1 MKRILLGTLA
11 VGALFCLACGSGS
24 GDRAPRPGMEAGKD
38 GYRANFDAHCP
49 SLLAEFGA
57 DKDAALAKYKNKS
70 IFLSGTVEREITSGS
85 VRLAAAKGT
94 YCSAKPFTGSAAKDA
109 KRFKKGDKA
118 EFLCK
123 LDKVNTVAY
132 FKDCSPYKEKK

>member
-1 MKRILLGTLA
+1 MKRKLLGTLA
-11 VGALFCLACGSGS
+11 LGALFCLACGSGE
-24 GDRAPRPGMEAGKD
+24 RTPRPSMDAGKE
-38 GYRANFDAHCP
+38 GYKANFDADCP
-49 SLLAEFGA
+49 AFLAEFKA
-57 DKDAALAKYKNKS
+57 DKEAADAKYKYKS

-85 VRLAAAKGT
+85 VRLVGAKGT

-123 LDKVNTVAY
+123 LDKVNSVAY